1 MLIEE
6 LKNKAI
12 SVVISAL
19 IKSDP
24 VEFESE
30 EENGGQT
37 RATTLATDV
46 IDALIQHD
54 LIK

>member
-12 SVVISAL
+12 SVAVSAL

-24 VEFESE
+24 AEFESE

-37 RATTLATDV
+37 RATALATDV
-46 IDALIQHD
+46 IDALIKHG